1 MDFVWPCLFAIF
13 FWWFSTGIVL
23 VIDRRV
29 AMGPLGGR
37 MANWGALA
45 LIMAVLVWCSG
56 EATSQAAYLGFMSAI
71 ALWGWHELGFISGRI
86 TGPRPEPCP
95 EGTEGWARFQAAV
108 GTILWHE
115 LAIAGTVVVLF
126 VLCHGGPNWVGFGTF
141 VALWGLRL
149 STKINIF
156 LGVPNMTVD
165 LLPEHLSFL
174 HSHFRK
180 RPMNWVFP
188 ISITAATV
196 AGGWVAHGAFQPG
209 ASGFDITGAALLSTL
224 ILLGMIEHW
233 FLVLPIP
240 DAALWHWLPGVTPR
254 KPSAENPT
262 NQAQAEPAL

>member
-1 MDFVWPCLFAIF
+1 MEFIWPCLFAVF

-37 MANWGALA
+37 LASWGVFLLMMA
-45 LIMAVLVWCSG
+45 ILVWCSG
-56 EATSQAAYLGFMSAI
+56 VATPQAAYLGFMAAI

-86 TGPRPEPCP
+86 TGPKPEPCP
-95 EGTEGWARFQAAV
+95 EGAEGWTRFKAAV

-115 LAIAGTVVVLF
+115 LAIAITALVL
-126 VLCHGGPNWVGFGTF
+126 VALCLDGPNWVGVGTF
-141 VALWGLRL
+141 VALWALRL

-165 LLPEHLSFL
+165 LLPDQLGFL

-180 RPMNWVFP
+180 RPMNWLFP
-188 ISITAATV
+188 ISVTVATV
-196 AGGWVAHGAFQPG
+196 AGGWVAHGAFLTAAPEFEIT
-209 ASGFDITGAALLSTL
+209 ASALVSTL
-224 ILLGMIEHW
+224 IVLGMIEHW

-240 DAALWHWLPGVTPR
+240 DAALWRWVPGVAPR
-254 KPSAENPT
+254 KQLNDRHT